1 MEDHICDERVVLQR
15 AFDVAGA
22 VEWSGDM
29 TVNLWTACKAAR
41 VLAAEVRRLQKNN
54 EDQSDKIK
62 RLEAEIVGADEEL
75 RLMRRELS

>member
-1 MEDHICDERVVLQR
+1 MKDHVCDEKVVLQK

-29 TVNLWTACKAAR
+29 TVNFWTACKAAR

-54 EDQSDKIK
+54 EDQSDKIAFLRK
-62 RLEAEIVGADEEL
+62 EL
-75 RLMRRELS
+75 RELS